1 MTDVSRRAF
10 LATTAVGL
18 GAGLAGPGTPSAIAA
33 DDDFTDLVDAHVHVW
48 TPDTAAWPLA
58 AAFTKADM
66 QPASFTAEELLAT
79 CRPHGVSRVVLIQ
92 MSFYGFD
99 NSYMLDC
106 IHRHP
111 PAFAGVAII
120 DHDKPGVAAEMKA
133 LKERGVR
140 GFRVY
145 ANRKNAQ
152 AWADS
157 AGMQAMWEC
166 GAEENLAICLLADP
180 DALSAIAA
188 QVARSPKTP
197 VVIDHFARLGMKG
210 GLESNQAQAD
220 MERLLTL
227 ADHAEVNVKVS
238 AFYALGAKQPPY
250 DDLAPMIRRLRDA
263 YGSKRLMWATDCP
276 YQLDQGPA
284 GEAHSYAASLEL
296 VRDRLDFLSREER
309 LDILRNTARRMFFDG
324 AA

>member
-10 LATTAVGL
+10 LATTAAGL
-18 GAGLAGPGTPSAIAA
+18 GAGLAGPGSPSALAA
-33 DDDFTDLVDAHVHVW
+33 ADDFTDLVDAHVHVW
-48 TPDTAAWPLA
+48 TPDTVAWPLA

-99 NSYMLDC
+99 NRYMLDC

-140 GFRVY
+140 GFRLY

-166 GAEENLAICLLADP
+166 GADENLAMCLLADP
-180 DALSAIAA
+180 DALPAIAA
-188 QVARSPKTP
+188 QVARYPKTP

-210 GLESNQAQAD
+210 GLESPESKAD

-227 ADHAEVNVKVS
+227 ADYAEVNVKVS
-238 AFYALGAKQPPY
+238 AFYALGAKKPPY

-276 YQLDQGPA
+276 YQLDKGPA

-309 LDILRNTARRMFFDG
+309 LDILRNTARRVFFDG
-324 AA
+324 LA

>member
-10 LATTAVGL
+10 LATTAISL
-18 GAGLAGPGTPSAIAA
+18 GAGLAGPGAPSAVAA
-33 DDDFTDLVDAHVHVW
+33 DSDFTDLVDAHVHVW

-66 QPASFTAEELLAT
+66 QPASFTAGELLAT
-79 CRPHGVSRVVLIQ
+79 CRPNGVSRVVLIQ

-106 IHRHP
+106 IHRHA

-140 GFRVY
+140 GFRLY

-157 AGMQAMWEC
+157 AGMQAMWKCAADES
-166 GAEENLAICLLADP
+166 LAMCLLADP
-180 DALSAIAA
+180 DALPAIAA
-188 QVARSPKTP
+188 QVARCPKTP

-210 GLESNQAQAD
+210 ALGSPEARTDLQ
-220 MERLLTL
+220 RLVKL
-227 ADHAEVNVKVS
+227 ADHEQVTVKLS
-238 AFYALGAKQPPY
+238 AFYALGAKKPPY
-250 DDLAPMIRRLRDA
+250 DDLAPMIRTLRDA

-276 YQLDQGPA
+276 YQLDKSPG
-284 GEAHSYAASLEL
+284 GEEHSYAASLAL

-309 LDILRNTARRMFFDG
+309 LDILRNTARRVFFDG

>member
-10 LATTAVGL
+10 LATTAASM
-18 GAGLAGPGTPSAIAA
+18 GAGLAGPGAPSAVAA
-33 DDDFTDLVDAHVHVW
+33 DSDFTDLVDAHVHVW

-58 AAFTKADM
+58 AEFTKTDM

-79 CRPHGVSRVVLIQ
+79 CRPNGVSRVVLIQ

-106 IHRHP
+106 IHRHAL
-111 PAFAGVAII
+111 AFAGVAII

-140 GFRVY
+140 GFRLY

-166 GAEENLAICLLADP
+166 AADESLAMCLLADP
-180 DALSAIAA
+180 DALPAIAA
-188 QVARSPKTP
+188 QVARYPKTP

-210 GLESNQAQAD
+210 GLESPEAKAG
-220 MERLLTL
+220 MERLLAL
-227 ADHAEVNVKVS
+227 ADHAEVNVKLS
-238 AFYALGAKQPPY
+238 AFYALGAKTPPY
-250 DDLAPMIRRLRDA
+250 DDLAPLARRLRDA
-263 YGSKRLMWATDCP
+263 YGAKRLMWATDCP
-276 YQLDQGPA
+276 YQLDPGPA
-284 GEAHSYAASLEL
+284 GEAHSYEASLAL

-309 LDILRNTARRMFFDG
+309 LDILRNTARRVFF
-324 AA
+324 

>member
-10 LATTAVGL
+10 LATTAASL
-18 GAGLAGPGTPSAIAA
+18 GAGLAGPGVPAAIAA

-48 TPDTAAWPLA
+48 TPDTAAWTLA
-58 AAFTKADM
+58 PGFTKADM

-111 PAFAGVAII
+111 PAFAGVAIV
-120 DHDKPGVAAEMKA
+120 DHDKPGVAAEMRA

-140 GFRVY
+140 GFRLY
-145 ANRKNAQ
+145 ANRKNA
-152 AWADS
+152 AGWADS

-166 GAEENLAICLLADP
+166 GAAENLAMCLLADP
-180 DALSAIAA
+180 DALAPIAA
-188 QVARSPKTP
+188 QVARFPKTP
-197 VVIDHFARLGMKG
+197 VVIDHFARLGMKA
-210 GLESNQAQAD
+210 GLDTPESKAD
-220 MERLLTL
+220 MESLLKL
-227 ADHAEVNVKVS
+227 ADAPEVNVKVS
-238 AFYALGAKQPPY
+238 AFYALGAKKPPY
-250 DDLAPMIRRLRDA
+250 DDLAPLVRRLRDA

-284 GEAHSYAASLEL
+284 GESHSYAASLEL

-309 LDILRNTARRMFFDG
+309 LDILRNTARRVFFDG

>member
-1 MTDVSRRAF
+1 MTDVSRRTF
-10 LATTAVGL
+10 LTTTAVSL
-18 GAGLAGPGTPSAIAA
+18 GAGLAGPGAPSAFAA
-33 DDDFTDLVDAHVHVW
+33 DDDFTDLVDGHVHVW
-48 TPDTAAWPLA
+48 TPDIAAWPLA
-58 AAFTKADM
+58 AGSTKADM

-99 NSYMLDC
+99 NRYMLDC
-106 IHRHP
+106 IHRHA
-111 PAFAGVAII
+111 PAFSGVAII
-120 DHDKPGVAAEMKA
+120 DHDKPGVATEMKA
-133 LKERGVR
+133 LKARGVR
-140 GFRVY
+140 GFRLY

-157 AGMQAMWEC
+157 AGMKAMWEC
-166 GAEENLAICLLADP
+166 GADENLAMCLLADP
-180 DALSAIAA
+180 DALPAIAA
-188 QVARSPKTP
+188 QVARYPKTP

-210 GLESNQAQAD
+210 GLDSPAAQAD
-220 MERLLTL
+220 MERLLAL
-227 ADHAEVNVKVS
+227 ADHADVNVKVS

-250 DDLAPMIRRLRDA
+250 DDLAPMIRRLSSA

-276 YQLDQGPA
+276 YQLDKGPA

-309 LDILRNTARRMFFDG
+309 LDILRNTARRVFFDG

>member
-10 LATTAVGL
+10 LATTAIGL
-18 GAGLAGPGTPSAIAA
+18 GTGLAGPGAASAVAA
-33 DDDFTDLVDAHVHVW
+33 DSDFTDLVDAHVHVW

-66 QPASFTAEELLAT
+66 QPASFTAGELLAT
-79 CRPHGVSRVVLIQ
+79 CRPNGVSRVVLIQ

-99 NSYMLDC
+99 NAYMLDC
-106 IHRHP
+106 IHRHA

-120 DHDKPGVAAEMKA
+120 DHEKPGVATEMKA
-133 LKERGVR
+133 LKARGVR
-140 GFRVY
+140 GFRLY

-166 GAEENLAICLLADP
+166 GADENLAMCLLADP
-180 DALSAIAA
+180 DALPAIAA
-188 QVARSPKTP
+188 QVARYPKTP

-210 GLESNQAQAD
+210 GLESPETEAG
-220 MERLLTL
+220 MERLLAL

-250 DDLAPMIRRLRDA
+250 DDLAPLVRRLRDA
-263 YGSKRLMWATDCP
+263 YGAKRMMWATDCP

-284 GEAHSYAASLEL
+284 GEAHSYEASLAL

-309 LDILRNTARRMFFDG
+309 LDILRNTARRVFFDG

>member
-10 LATTAVGL
+10 LATTAASL
-18 GAGLAGPGTPSAIAA
+18 GAGVTGPGTPSAVAA
-33 DDDFTDLVDAHVHVW
+33 DNDLTDLVDAHVHVW

-58 AAFTKADM
+58 PEFTKADM

-106 IHRHP
+106 IHRHAS
-111 PAFAGVAII
+111 AFSGVAII
-120 DHDKPGVAAEMKA
+120 DHDRPGVATEMKA

-140 GFRVY
+140 GFRLY

-152 AWADS
+152 LWADS
-157 AGMQAMWEC
+157 PGMQAMWEC
-166 GAEENLAICLLADP
+166 GAEENLAMCLLADP
-180 DALSAIAA
+180 DALAAIAA
-188 QVARSPKTP
+188 QVARFPRTP

-210 GLESNQAQAD
+210 GLGSPEANAD
-220 MERLLTL
+220 LDRLLRL
-227 ADHAEVNVKVS
+227 ADHPQVHVKVS
-238 AFYALGAKQPPY
+238 AFYALGAKKPPY
-250 DDLAPMIRRLRDA
+250 DDLAPMIRSLRDA

-276 YQLDQGPA
+276 YQLDAGPA
-284 GEAHSYAASLEL
+284 GEAHSYEASLEL
-296 VRDRLDFLSREER
+296 VRDRVEFLSREER
-309 LDILRNTARRMFFDG
+309 LDILRNTAREVFFDG

>member
-10 LATTAVGL
+10 LATTAASL
-18 GAGLAGPGTPSAIAA
+18 GAGLAGPGTPSAVAA
-33 DDDFTDLVDAHVHVW
+33 GNEFTDLVDAHVHVW

-58 AAFTKADM
+58 PEFTKADM

-79 CRPHGVSRVVLIQ
+79 CRPNGVSRVVLIQ

-106 IHRHP
+106 IHRHAS
-111 PAFAGVAII
+111 AFSGVAII
-120 DHDKPGVAAEMKA
+120 DHDKPGVATEMKA

-140 GFRVY
+140 GFRLY

-152 AWADS
+152 LWAES
-157 AGMQAMWEC
+157 AGMKAMWEC
-166 GAEENLAICLLADP
+166 GAEEKLAMCLLADP
-180 DALSAIAA
+180 DALSPIAA
-188 QVARSPKTP
+188 QVARFPRTP

-210 GLESNQAQAD
+210 GLGSPEAKAD
-220 MERLLTL
+220 LDRLLRL
-227 ADHAEVNVKVS
+227 ADHPQVHVKVS
-238 AFYALGAKQPPY
+238 AFYALGAKKPPY
-250 DDLAPMIRRLRDA
+250 DDLAPMILKLRDA

-284 GEAHSYAASLEL
+284 GEAHSYEASLAL
-296 VRDRLDFLSREER
+296 VRDRLHFLSREER
-309 LDILRNTARRMFFDG
+309 LDILRNTARRVFFD
-324 AA
+324 AEA